1 MMNKIIS
8 LLFFSLLLTCT
19 VYAQTLG
26 EIEGYFQKGLQY
38 SQSGKND
45 DAIKEFQAVVTADP
59 SNLPKD
65 YYAQTYAE
73 AFFDMG
79 LLYSKNGDNQKA
91 VENFNKSLE
100 IMPNHKRALYY
111 LSYVLIDLGEIAK
124 AKSFYERA
132 KALGFTGGNS
142 QKGDI
147 VGTYFDSVKKRTLT
161 IQYPLFFESGKSIS
175 VIIEGNIAGDEQLVR
190 DTLIAIEKYS
200 KIVNYSGSL
209 QKISVETVR
218 VKDNNSKVVEKW
230 TVGDSANN
238 KDFWIK
244 YDFTP
249 PKDFPYRVMINVLDK
264 DEE

>member
-1 MMNKIIS
+1 MNKIIS
-8 LLFFSLLLTCT
+8 LLFLSLLLTSV
-19 VYAQTLG
+19 VYAQTL
-26 EIEGYFQKGLQY
+26 EEVEGHFRKGLQY
-38 SQSGKND
+38 SQSGMND
-45 DAIKEFQAVVTADP
+45 MAIQEFQTIVTADP

-65 YYAQTYAE
+65 YYVQTYAE

-111 LSYVLIDLGEIAK
+111 LSYVLIDLGDIAK
-124 AKSFYERA
+124 AKSLYERA
-132 KALGFTGGNS
+132 KILGFTGADS

-161 IQYPLFFESGKSIS
+161 IQYPLFFESGKSVSI
-175 VIIEGNIAGDEQLVR
+175 IIEGNIVGDEKLVR
-190 DTLIAIEKYS
+190 DTLVAIEKYS
-200 KIVNYSGSL
+200 KVVNYSGSL

-218 VKDNNSKVVEKW
+218 VKENNSIVVEKW

-244 YDFTP
+244 YNFVP

>member
-1 MMNKIIS
+1 
-8 LLFFSLLLTCT
+8 
-19 VYAQTLG
+19 
-26 EIEGYFQKGLQY
+26 
-38 SQSGKND
+38 
-45 DAIKEFQAVVTADP
+45 
-59 SNLPKD
+59 
-65 YYAQTYAE
+65 
-73 AFFDMG
+73 MG

-147 VGTYFDSVKKRTLT
+147 VGAYFNSVKKRMLT
-161 IQYPLFFESGKSIS
+161 IQYPLFFESGKTIS
-175 VIIEGNIAGDEQLVR
+175 VIIEGNMVGDDQLVQ
-190 DTLIAIEKYS
+190 DTLVAIEKYA

-218 VKDNNSKVVEKW
+218 VKENNSKVVEKW
-230 TVGDSANN
+230 TVGDSTNN

-249 PKDFPYRVMINVLDK
+249 PKDFPYKVMVNVLDK
-264 DEE
+264 DE